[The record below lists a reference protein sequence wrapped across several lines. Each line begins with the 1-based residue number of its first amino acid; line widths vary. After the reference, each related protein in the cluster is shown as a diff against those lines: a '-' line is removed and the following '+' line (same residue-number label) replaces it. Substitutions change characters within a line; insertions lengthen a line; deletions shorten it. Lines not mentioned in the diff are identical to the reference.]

1 MKAPTLYELII
12 CGIALVI
19 LTKQDM
25 QYSLYSI
32 LYKLYTLFSLKFL
45 LRSFCGPL
53 KDGRISSPIVCLV
66 LALAAV
72 IEPDKDFFQR
82 LYGVAL
88 GFIPLFLV
96 ARFGGGG
103 DGDALVCGTIGFV
116 MPLRFTA
123 YFLLFTST
131 VYVIVLAIVKVI
143 TKNKTKQLVYMPF
156 VSLGF
161 VAAIVY
167 SILTTGVTI

>member
-1 MKAPTLYELII
+1 MEAPTLYELII
-12 CGIALVI
+12 CGIALTV
-19 LTKQDM
+19 LTIQD
-25 QYSLYSI
+25 I
-32 LYKLYTLFSLKFL
+32 
-45 LRSFCGPL
+45 
-53 KDGRISSPIVCLV
+53 KDGKISSPIVCLV
-66 LALAAV
+66 LAVAAV
-72 IEPDKDFFQR
+72 LEFDKDFLQR
-82 LYGVAL
+82 LYGAAL

-131 VYVIVLAIVKVI
+131 AYVIVLAIVKII
-143 TKNKTKQLVYMPF
+143 TKNQTKQLVYMPF
-156 VSLGF
+156 ASFGF
-161 VAAIVY
+161 VAGIVY